1 MKAARPLV
9 VVLLACGL
17 ALAAACSDRTPTAP
31 PPPAPSAGLLGWVLG
46 PTGLLQCSDLPYDST
61 AQTIGI
67 EGGSLSV
74 GPHTLVIP
82 PGALSDSTTITMI
95 LPTGLGVNAVKFQP
109 AGLEFLTPAALTMSY
124 ANCSLLG
131 NLLPKRIA
139 YTTDNLQI
147 LYYLGSLDNLLSKQV
162 TGKVNHFS
170 DYVIAW

>member
-9 VVLLACGL
+9 FVLLVCGL
-17 ALAAACSDRTPTAP
+17 ALAAACGDRAVTAP
-31 PPPAPSAGLLGWVLG
+31 PPPAASADLIGSLLGA
-46 PTGLLQCSDLPYDST
+46 TGLLQCSNLPYDST
-61 AQTIGI
+61 TQTVGIG
-67 EGGSLSV
+67 GGSLSV

-82 PGALSDSTTITMI
+82 AGALTKPTAITMI
-95 LPTGLGVNAVKFQP
+95 LPTGLGVNAVKFKP
-109 AGLEFLTPAALTMSY
+109 AGLQFRTPAALTMSY

-131 NLLPKRIA
+131 SLLPKQIA

-147 LYYLGSLDNLLSKQV
+147 LYYLLSLDNLLSKDV

>member
-1 MKAARPLV
+1 MKAVRLFVIALLV
-9 VVLLACGL
+9 GGL
-17 ALAAACSDRTPTAP
+17 ALAAACGDRTPTAP
-31 PPPAPSAGLLGWVLG
+31 QPPAPSASLLGWLLA
-46 PTGLLQCSDLPYDST
+46 PTGLLKCSNLPYAT
-61 AQTIGI
+61 TTKTIGV

-82 PGALSDSTTITMI
+82 PGALAEPTAITMT

-109 AGLEFLTPAALTMSY
+109 AGLEFLTPASLTMSY

-147 LYYLGSLDNLLSKQV
+147 LYYLLSLDNLLSKNV
-162 TGKVNHFS
+162 TGTVDHFS
-170 DYVIAW
+170 AYVIAW